1 MPDLYGVSPLR
12 FLAALVPF
20 GLAILG
26 TAIANVPISF
36 SGGLLPTPLFGL
48 MALYFWG
55 LMRPDL
61 MPPWAALLVGLAED
75 LLSGGAPGIWATAFV
90 LSYVFMDR
98 QRESLAGLAG
108 FGAIIG
114 FAAALVVAMGTAFA
128 IVAVYYWRLPPV
140 APVIAT
146 FAVNVVW
153 YIPALWFMDKM
164 QHHVVGPLRGEF

>member
-1 MPDLYGVSPLR
+1 MHELYGVSPLR

-26 TAIANVPISF
+26 TVIANIPISF
-36 SGGLLPTPLFGL
+36 TAGLLPAPLFGL
-48 MALYFWG
+48 MAVYFWG

-61 MPPWAALLVGLAED
+61 MPPWAVLVAGLAED
-75 LLSGGAPGIWATAFV
+75 LLSGGAPGIWATSFV

-98 QRESLAGLAG
+98 QRDSLAGLAG

-114 FAAALVVAMGTAFA
+114 FAAALLVAMATAFV
-128 IVAVYYWRLPPV
+128 IVAVYYWRLPPATPAV
-140 APVIAT
+140 AA

-153 YIPALWFMDKM
+153 YIPAIWLMDKV
-164 QHHVVGPLRGEF
+164 QHHVVGPLRGDF